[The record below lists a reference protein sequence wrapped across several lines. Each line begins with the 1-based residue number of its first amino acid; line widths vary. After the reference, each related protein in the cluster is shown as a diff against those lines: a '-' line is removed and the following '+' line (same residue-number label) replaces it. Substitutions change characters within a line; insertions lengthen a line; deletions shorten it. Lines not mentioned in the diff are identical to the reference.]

1 MAKLESAEE
10 FKALLESGKYENKGN
25 AQRGAGRTRLPD
37 GEKKK
42 IWAYIDAHFG
52 ADGSSPPKA
61 SKKTSKKVAKK
72 KASKKV
78 TAKPPAPTEAASAE
92 TAAKPGKKRMAKKKK
107 VAAKKPAAAAPKA
120 PPPGTLPISPKE
132 VDTVAGVL
140 EVIDGTVSKSVSII
154 KALQQADE
162 LSKYGDITKGV
173 ETVKLA
179 LEGAARLLPKS
190 VVGPLT
196 PVGGQADPEVAA
208 RLEQVVAAS
217 APMVAQN
224 QEYAPS
230 PADGLPS

>member
-10 FKALLESGKYENKGN
+10 FKALLESGKYENKVN

-78 TAKPPAPTEAASAE
+78 TAKPPAPTEAAPAE

-132 VDTVAGVL
+132 ADTVAG
-140 EVIDGTVSKSVSII
+140 G
-154 KALQQADE
+154 
-162 LSKYGDITKGV
+162 
-173 ETVKLA
+173 LA
-179 LEGAARLLPKS
+179 GWDRPAPDAR
-190 VVGPLT
+190 GP
-196 PVGGQADPEVAA
+196 PPARRGG
-208 RLEQVVAAS
+208 
-217 APMVAQN
+217 
-224 QEYAPS
+224 
-230 PADGLPS
+230 